1 MNIGTNNNYWIHD
14 GYHMRHQ
21 PRQTRSTVPSTM
33 AVVTG
38 DAGVDLVF
46 LGGTEEALLAET
58 G

>member
-1 MNIGTNNNYWIHD
+1 
-14 GYHMRHQ
+14 MRHQ